1 MLFKSL
7 LFFALISGAPA
18 LRAQGSYLSAPSI
31 MQEYYVEYDIPEL
44 GMRIT
49 TERPDSNTLIVGN
62 KSHPIWARPCK
73 GFCDVEGVSPQGI
86 FVLSGFANG
95 NFSTAVVMN
104 PEDGSLMWTKDLA
117 SPIVFK
123 TVYIGKEM
131 LGQKAVFGFQ
141 SGDSYFIY
149 NETGVLIREYKLSG
163 KLTTQP
169 TVYKNQI
176 FWRFNTGSIVATDL
190 EGSFQWKW
198 ELVPG
203 RQRKISSRITELLFP
218 VDGLLLFNFMV
229 MNGEDEF
236 DFSVR
241 VLSTADGKVV
251 DTFEAA
257 NSVVMDASQIY
268 MQHSFKG
275 TVAAYD
281 RVSRVQNWV
290 ADNSNGGGG
299 LAKLVLT
306 SKYLLSADWVLNL
319 FDIKSGALLESADP
333 QDYISCPPVR
343 NGGSFSSW
351 FWDLNLGIE
360 PNTIQGR
367 VQKVQSTEGGNLC
380 RYTLVYKILK

>member
-1 MLFKSL
+1 
-7 LFFALISGAPA
+7 
-18 LRAQGSYLSAPSI
+18 
-31 MQEYYVEYDIPEL
+31 
-44 GMRIT
+44 
-49 TERPDSNTLIVGN
+49 
-62 KSHPIWARPCK
+62 
-73 GFCDVEGVSPQGI
+73 
-86 FVLSGFANG
+86 
-95 NFSTAVVMN
+95 
-104 PEDGSLMWTKDLA
+104 
-117 SPIVFK
+117 
-123 TVYIGKEM
+123 
-131 LGQKAVFGFQ
+131 
-141 SGDSYFIY
+141 
-149 NETGVLIREYKLSG
+149 
-163 KLTTQP
+163 
-169 TVYKNQI
+169 
-176 FWRFNTGSIVATDL
+176 
-190 EGSFQWKW
+190 
-198 ELVPG
+198 VPG